1 MRNDEY
7 NVIVPDAPIGDHEG
21 KNAEESKG
29 YEQIQNEAVDV
40 RLSTQD

>member
-1 MRNDEY
+1 
-7 NVIVPDAPIGDHEG
+7 VIILDAPIGDYKG
-21 KNAEESKG
+21 KKAEESKG